1 MNDSLSPMAAS
12 PEHFGARLR
21 TERERQGL
29 SVGDVVARLRLHPKQ
44 VRALEEADLS
54 VLPEPAYV
62 RGFVRSYALSLGL
75 APEPLLADLATR
87 LGQGT
92 PNFDAMADDSPRSP
106 VREAA
111 REQNSRRIVLIGA
124 MVLLAVL
131 GALGWYASRPAPAPA
146 PVVAPAPAPAPA
158 PLTPVVPAPVAE
170 AVAPPASGPASA
182 AAGQAVVDASTASVP
197 VAPLLKLSAKSRS
210 WVRVEGSDK
219 VVLLETTLEPGAEEV
234 IEGIPPLAVVIGDAS
249 AVKLELRGQ
258 PIDLAPHTQRNIA
271 RLTLE

>member
-1 MNDSLSPMAAS
+1 MSDSISPMAAP

-21 TERERQGL
+21 AERERQGL

-92 PNFDAMADDSPRSP
+92 PSLDAMADDSPRSP

-124 MVLLAVL
+124 LVLLAVL
-131 GALGWYASRPAPAPA
+131 GALGWYASRPALAPA
-146 PVVAPAPAPAPA
+146 PVVAPAPAPAPVA
-158 PLTPVVPAPVAE
+158 PPVPAPAAE

-182 AAGQAVVDASTASVP
+182 AAGPAVVDASTAAVP